1 MALSFTVPDE
11 VTANLLRLVA
21 AYSGV
26 ETQPAV
32 SSSAADVEFSA
43 EGVQAFG
50 EQTACKYIASKGHAA
65 EQLLGSTPEQQA
77 KIAEWL
83 SFRRTA
89 LRPLMDARLA
99 DLNAALAG
107 VTYVAGGT
115 QPSLADLVLY
125 AAISPAAVAFPVA
138 QHGHF
143 CNLLRWYDQLHHTAD
158 GQRLFPAATF
168 ARLRYVAPPPPA
180 PAEKKETEGKGDNG
194 KADGKADGKAAGKGG
209 DKAAAAAAPAASGS
223 GDKKGKGTGKE
234 DVAAAGG
241 DAAAAGGKKEKGK
254 GKEGKGA
261 APATPAASGEAAAK
275 KDDDCTVDLLDIRVG
290 QVVKVGRH
298 PNAEALYLEEIDLGE
313 EQPRQVVSGLVKFV
327 PQEQMEGRRVVVVC
341 NLKPAKMRDV
351 MSYGMVL
358 CASNEAHDQVDP
370 VIPPEGV
377 PVGERITFEG
387 FNREPEAQLNPKKKQ
402 FERIAPDLRVDA
414 NGLCV
419 YRGVP
424 MMTSKGAVTA
434 TIPNAWVK

>member
-11 VTANLLRLVA
+11 ATANLLRLIA

-26 ETQPAV
+26 EAQPTV
-32 SSSAADVEFSA
+32 SSSAADVEFTA

-50 EQTACKYIASKGHAA
+50 EHTACKYIASKSHAA
-65 EQLLGSTPEQQA
+65 EQLLGRTPEQQA

-83 SFRRTA
+83 SFRHSA
-89 LRPLMDARLA
+89 LRPLMDAQLA
-99 DLNAALAG
+99 ELNAALAG
-107 VTYVAGGT
+107 VTYVAGGV

-125 AAISPAAVAFPVA
+125 AAVSPAAVAFPVA

-143 CNLLRWYDQLHHTAD
+143 CNLLRWYDLLHHTAD
-158 GQRLFPAATF
+158 SQRLFPAASF
-168 ARLRYVAPPPPA
+168 ARPRYVAPPPPA
-180 PAEKKETEGKGDNG
+180 PAEKKEGKGEN
-194 KADGKADGKAAGKGG
+194 GKAAGKGG
-209 DKAAAAAAPAASGS
+209 DKAAPAAPAASSS
-223 GDKKGKGTGKE
+223 GDKKGAAGGKE
-234 DVAAAGG
+234 AAAAAAAAGG
-241 DAAAAGGKKEKGK
+241 DAAGGKKEKGK

-261 APATPAASGEAAAK
+261 PATPAASGEAAPK

-290 QVVKVGRH
+290 QIVKVGRH
-298 PNAEALYLEEIDLGE
+298 PNADALYLEEIDLGE

-327 PQEQMEGRRVVVVC
+327 PQEKMEGRRVVVVC

-370 VIPPEGV
+370 INPPEGV

-387 FNREPEAQLNPKKKQ
+387 YAKEPEAQLNPKKKQ

-414 NGLCV
+414 NGVCV

-424 MMTSKGAVTA
+424 MMTTKGAVTA
-434 TIPNAWVK
+434 TIANAWVK